1 MNIIL
6 IHDAARI
13 AEASSIAFGNH
24 ARLRE
29 KYPWLPEKKI
39 EDFVE
44 RIGWITR
51 EGSVYALVDG
61 DTMRAFLGWFTL
73 DDFRNLRPGAL
84 TPDWCFGVAGDAAG
98 ERTGSAMSGLERT
111 PGGNVHRSKKS
122 RTLR

>member
-6 IHDAARI
+6 IQDAARI
-13 AEASSIAFGNH
+13 AEVSSIAFGNH

-39 EDFVE
+39 DEFQD
-44 RIGWITR
+44 RIGWMTR

-61 DTMRAFLGWFTL
+61 DAVRAFLGWFTL
-73 DDFRNLRPGAL
+73 DDFRNLGPGAL
-84 TPDWCFGVAGDAAG
+84 TPDWCFGVANCA
-98 ERTGSAMSGLERT
+98 ESTPTSGLERS

>member
-39 EDFVE
+39 DEFKD
-44 RIGWITR
+44 RIEWITR

-61 DTMRAFLGWFTL
+61 DTMRTFLGWFTL
-73 DDFRNLRPGAL
+73 DDFRNLGPGAL

-98 ERTGSAMSGLERT
+98 ERTA
-111 PGGNVHRSKKS
+111 
-122 RTLR
+122 LRPDMAGRRRHCRHLCL